1 MNGDTILINL
11 EYVFDYYKSK
21 NELIRTVEM
30 QYNEY
35 FKNEKRRLKN
45 IERRKRKNNIQLFSQ
60 YFYIELLYIDESF
73 YY

>member
-45 IERRKRKNNIQLFSQ
+45 IERRKRKNNI
-60 YFYIELLYIDESF
+60 
-73 YY
+73 

>member
-45 IERRKRKNNIQLFSQ
+45 IERRKRKNNIQLFLQ